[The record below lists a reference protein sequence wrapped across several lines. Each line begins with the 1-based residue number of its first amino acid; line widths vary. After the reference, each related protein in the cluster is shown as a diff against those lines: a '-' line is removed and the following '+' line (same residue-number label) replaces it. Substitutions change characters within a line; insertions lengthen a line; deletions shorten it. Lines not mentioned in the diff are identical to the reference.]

1 MGKVAGMSSRRI
13 DNSRF
18 TELVRPHFDAL
29 FAAAR
34 RLTVSVADAE
44 DLVQDVCLKAHLR
57 MDEFETIE
65 YQRAWLLKILYHRF
79 IDIQRTRDRS
89 PVDMADTGADSHDP
103 DIMAREES
111 RPEDLVERE
120 MRVDKIIRAMSI
132 LNSEASS
139 LLALHDIEG
148 FSLRELRTMT
158 GLPEGTIKSRLHRTR
173 SRLGRLLSNEAIQ
186 KPVLTVVGS
195 KK

>member
-1 MGKVAGMSSRRI
+1 MGKVAGMSIRRT

-34 RLTVSVADAE
+34 RLTVSAADAE

-57 MDEFETIE
+57 IDELETIE
-65 YQRAWLLKILYHRF
+65 FRRAWLLKILYHRF
-79 IDIQRTRDRS
+79 IDIQRTRNRS

-103 DIMAREES
+103 DIMTREES

-120 MRVDKIIRAMSI
+120 MRVDRIIRAMSI

-148 FSLRELRTMT
+148 FSLQELKTLT

>member
-1 MGKVAGMSSRRI
+1 MGNVAGMSFRRT

-57 MDEFETIE
+57 MDEFEKIE

-79 IDIQRTRDRS
+79 IDIQRTRNRS
-89 PVDMADTGADSHDP
+89 PVDMADTGADSNDP
-103 DIMAREES
+103 ETIVPDGS
-111 RPEDLVERE
+111 RPEDLVDRE

-148 FSLRELRTMT
+148 FSLQELKTLT
-158 GLPEGTIKSRLHRTR
+158 GLPVGTIKSRLHRTR
-173 SRLGRLLSNEAIQ
+173 SRLGRLLSNEALQ
-186 KPVLTVVGS
+186 KPLLTVVGG

>member
-1 MGKVAGMSSRRI
+1 LGKAAGMSFSRT

-34 RLTVSVADAE
+34 RLTVSAADAE

-57 MDEFETIE
+57 IDELETIE
-65 YQRAWLLKILYHRF
+65 FRRAWLLKILYHRF
-79 IDIQRTRDRS
+79 IDIQRTRNRS

-103 DIMAREES
+103 DIMTREES

-148 FSLRELRTMT
+148 YSLQELKTLT

>member
-1 MGKVAGMSSRRI
+1 MGNVAGMTRRA

-34 RLTVSVADAE
+34 RLTVSAADAE

-57 MDEFETIE
+57 IDELETIE
-65 YQRAWLLKILYHRF
+65 FRRAWLLKILYHRF
-79 IDIQRTRDRS
+79 IDIQRTRERS

-103 DIMAREES
+103 ENIIPDGS
-111 RPEDLVERE
+111 GPDDLVERE
-120 MRVDKIIRAMSI
+120 MRVDKIIRAMGI

-148 FSLRELRTMT
+148 FSLQELRNLT

-173 SRLGRLLSNEAIQ
+173 SRLGRLLSNEAMQ

>member
-1 MGKVAGMSSRRI
+1 MSFRRTDSSR
-13 DNSRF
+13 F
-18 TELVRPHFDAL
+18 AELVRPHFDAL

-34 RLTVSVADAE
+34 RLTVSAADAE
-44 DLVQDVCLKAHLR
+44 DLVQDVCLKAHLHI
-57 MDEFETIE
+57 DELETIE
-65 YQRAWLLKILYHRF
+65 FRRAWLLKILYHRF

-103 DIMAREES
+103 ELISPDGA

-120 MRVDKIIRAMSI
+120 MRVDKIV
-132 LNSEASS
+132 
-139 LLALHDIEG
+139 
-148 FSLRELRTMT
+148 T
-158 GLPEGTIKSRLHRTR
+158 GLPEGTLKSRLHRTR
-173 SRLGRLLSNEAIQ
+173 ARLGRLLSNEAMQ

>member
-1 MGKVAGMSSRRI
+1 MGNVAGMTSRA

-18 TELVRPHFDAL
+18 SDLVRPHFDAL

-34 RLTVSVADAE
+34 RLTVCAADAE
-44 DLVQDVCLKAHLR
+44 DLVQDVCMKAHQHIEEL
-57 MDEFETIE
+57 ETIE
-65 YQRAWLLKILYHRF
+65 FRRAWLLKMLYHRF
-79 IDIQRTRDRS
+79 IDIQRARERS
-89 PVDMADTGADSHDP
+89 PVDLADTGADSHDP
-103 DIMAREES
+103 ENIIPDGS
-111 RPEDLVERE
+111 RPDDLVERE

-148 FSLRELRTMT
+148 FSLRELRKLT

-195 KK
+195 KQ

>member
-1 MGKVAGMSSRRI
+1 MGKVAGMSFRRT

-34 RLTVSVADAE
+34 RLTVSAADAE

-57 MDEFETIE
+57 IDELETIE
-65 YQRAWLLKILYHRF
+65 FRRAWLLKILYHRF
-79 IDIQRTRDRS
+79 IDIQRTRNRS

-103 DIMAREES
+103 EHMTPDGS

-120 MRVDKIIRAMSI
+120 MRVDKIIRAMGI

-148 FSLRELRTMT
+148 FSLQELKTLT

>member
-1 MGKVAGMSSRRI
+1 LGNVAGMTSRT

-34 RLTVSVADAE
+34 RLTVSAADAE
-44 DLVQDVCLKAHLR
+44 DLVQDVCLKAHLHIEELESI
-57 MDEFETIE
+57 EFR
-65 YQRAWLLKILYHRF
+65 RAWLLKILYHRF
-79 IDIQRTRDRS
+79 IDIQRTRERS

-103 DIMAREES
+103 EIMTPDGS
-111 RPEDLVERE
+111 RPEDLVDRE
-120 MRVDKIIRAMSI
+120 MRVDKIIRAMGI

-148 FSLRELRTMT
+148 FSLRELRKLT

-173 SRLGRLLSNEAIQ
+173 SRLGRLLSNEAMQ

-195 KK
+195 KQ

>member
-1 MGKVAGMSSRRI
+1 MGNVAGMSFRRSDSR
-13 DNSRF
+13 RF

-34 RLTVSVADAE
+34 RLTVSAADAE
-44 DLVQDVCLKAHLR
+44 DLVQDVCLKAHLHI
-57 MDEFETIE
+57 DELETIE
-65 YQRAWLLKILYHRF
+65 FQRAWLLKILYHRF
-79 IDIQRTRDRS
+79 IDIQRTRERS

-103 DIMAREES
+103 ETTIPDAS

-120 MRVDKIIRAMSI
+120 MRVDKIIRAMGI
-132 LNSEASS
+132 LNSEATS

-148 FSLRELRTMT
+148 FSLQELKKLT
-158 GLPEGTIKSRLHRTR
+158 GLPEGTLKSRLHRTR
-173 SRLGRLLSNEAIQ
+173 ARLGRLLSNETMQ

>member
-1 MGKVAGMSSRRI
+1 MGKAAGMSFSRT

-34 RLTVSVADAE
+34 RLTVSAADAE

-57 MDEFETIE
+57 IDELETIE
-65 YQRAWLLKILYHRF
+65 FRRAWLLKILYHRF
-79 IDIQRTRDRS
+79 IDIQRTRNRS

-103 DIMAREES
+103 DIMTREES

-148 FSLRELRTMT
+148 YSLQELKTLT

>member
-1 MGKVAGMSSRRI
+1 LGNVAGMTSRA

-18 TELVRPHFDAL
+18 SELVRPHFDAL

-34 RLTVSVADAE
+34 RLTVSAADAE
-44 DLVQDVCLKAHLR
+44 DLVQDVCLKAHLHIEELEKI
-57 MDEFETIE
+57 EFR
-65 YQRAWLLKILYHRF
+65 RAWLLKILYHRF

-103 DIMAREES
+103 EYITPDGS
-111 RPEDLVERE
+111 GPEDLVDRE
-120 MRVDKIIRAMSI
+120 MRVDKIVRAMGI

-148 FSLRELRTMT
+148 FSLRELKTLT
-158 GLPEGTIKSRLHRTR
+158 GLPEGTLKSRLHRTR
-173 SRLGRLLSNEAIQ
+173 ARLGRLLSNEAMQ

>member
-1 MGKVAGMSSRRI
+1 MSFRRTDSSR
-13 DNSRF
+13 F
-18 TELVRPHFDAL
+18 AELVRPHFDAL

-34 RLTVSVADAE
+34 RLTVSAADAE
-44 DLVQDVCLKAHLR
+44 DLVQDVCLKAHLHI
-57 MDEFETIE
+57 DELETIE
-65 YQRAWLLKILYHRF
+65 FQRAWLLKILYHRF

-103 DIMAREES
+103 ELISPDGA

-120 MRVDKIIRAMSI
+120 MRVDKIVRAMGI

-148 FSLRELRTMT
+148 FSLRELKDLT
-158 GLPEGTIKSRLHRTR
+158 GLPEGTLKSRLHRTR
-173 SRLGRLLSNEAIQ
+173 ARLGRLLSNEAMQ

>member
-1 MGKVAGMSSRRI
+1 MGNVAGMTSRA

-18 TELVRPHFDAL
+18 SDLVRPHFDAL

-34 RLTVSVADAE
+34 RLTVCAADAE
-44 DLVQDVCLKAHLR
+44 DLVQDVCLKAHLHI
-57 MDEFETIE
+57 EELETIE
-65 YQRAWLLKILYHRF
+65 FRRAWLLKMLYHRF
-79 IDIQRTRDRS
+79 IDIQRTRERS

-103 DIMAREES
+103 ENIIPDES
-111 RPEDLVERE
+111 RPDDLVERE

-148 FSLRELRTMT
+148 FSLRELRKLT

-195 KK
+195 KQ

>member
-1 MGKVAGMSSRRI
+1 MGNVAGMTSRA

-18 TELVRPHFDAL
+18 TDLVRPHFDAL

-34 RLTVSVADAE
+34 RLTVSAADAE
-44 DLVQDVCLKAHLR
+44 DLVQDVCLKAHLHIEELENI
-57 MDEFETIE
+57 EFR
-65 YQRAWLLKILYHRF
+65 RAWLLKILYHRF
-79 IDIQRTRDRS
+79 IDIQRTRERS

-103 DIMAREES
+103 ETIIPDGS
-111 RPEDLVERE
+111 RPDDLVERE
-120 MRVDKIIRAMSI
+120 MRVDKIIRAMGI

-148 FSLRELRTMT
+148 FSLQELRELT

-173 SRLGRLLSNEAIQ
+173 SKLGRLLSNEALQ
-186 KPVLTVVGS
+186 KPVLTIVGN
-195 KK
+195 KQ